1 MKVFITSIVYFIFC
15 ITCSAQKTNENDLQ
29 NIKKHLIAITK
40 TKKARN
46 YKNVKTLNFV
56 AAYIKKEFAKVC
68 DSSEYQNFKVG
79 NNIYKNV
86 IGSLGTENKERII
99 IGAHYDVCGDSEGAD
114 DNASGVV
121 GLLEL
126 ARLLSKEN
134 LKYRIDFVGY
144 SLEEPPFFRT
154 AQMGSYIHAKYLV
167 DKKVPV
173 KGMISLETIGFFS
186 DKRYSQKFPIQGM
199 EKIYGNVGNFIT
211 VVQNDK
217 NEAFSNQI
225 DNLMKS
231 EKLISTKSFKGN
243 SRLPGVDFSD
253 HLNYWKH
260 NFEAVM
266 ITNTAF
272 YRNKN
277 YHTNSDKLD
286 TLDLEK
292 MSLVI
297 KQLFHCIQ
305 KIN

>member
-1 MKVFITSIVYFIFC
+1 MKIFFTSIAYFIFC
-15 ITCSAQKTNENDLQ
+15 ITCNAQKTNENDLQ
-29 NIKKHLIAITK
+29 RIKKHFIAITK
-40 TKKARN
+40 TEKARN

-56 AAYIKKEFAKVC
+56 ANYIKKELTKVC
-68 DSSEYQNFKVG
+68 DSVAYQNFNVD
-79 NNIYKNV
+79 NTIYKNA

-154 AQMGSYIHAKYLV
+154 KQMGSYIHAKYLV
-167 DKKVPV
+167 DKKILV

-186 DKRYSQKFPIQGM
+186 DKKGSQRFPIMGM
-199 EKIYGNVGNFIT
+199 EKIYGNIGSFIT

-217 NEAFSNQI
+217 NEIFSNQI
-225 DNLMKS
+225 DYLMKS
-231 EKLISTKSFKGN
+231 EQLINTKSFKGS

-260 NFEAVM
+260 NFDAVM

-277 YHTNSDKLD
+277 YHTSNDKLD

-292 MSLVI
+292 MNLVI
-297 KQLFHCIQ
+297 KQLFNVLK